1 MDSLCLLVYVFL
13 RHFGQN
19 LDKIYVILNT
29 ICPWDLSLSA
39 SSASA
44 ACDFL
49 EPWLP
54 GLPSTATW
62 LAHRHSATWHSAT
75 CHSAT
80 WRSAIQ
86 TFGHTDIRPHRHLA
100 TQSLGHMDTWP
111 HGHSTTWTLGHMDT
125 RPHALW
131 KQTLGHMDTWPHGH
145 SATLS
150 GFSKRKLEPRFKQKN
165 WIFCLESNLEVSI

>member
-1 MDSLCLLVYVFL
+1 MFLNKCSSISVWSRRCVWSDRNKCRAVISCPGPQDQLLYLYYIQVL
-13 RHFGQN
+13 
-19 LDKIYVILNT
+19 K
-29 ICPWDLSLSA
+29 
-39 SSASA
+39 
-44 ACDFL
+44 
-49 EPWLP
+49 
-54 GLPSTATW
+54 
-62 LAHRHSATWHSAT
+62 AHRHSATWHSAT